1 MCKKSLFQHVAR
13 TFCGQKLFMF
23 PLYIDI
29 VLYKT
34 VLCNLFPERTDNF
47 VIQLKRINN
56 YVQTI
61 NF

>member
-1 MCKKSLFQHVAR
+1 
-13 TFCGQKLFMF
+13 MF

-47 VIQLKRINN
+47 VIQ
-56 YVQTI
+56 
-61 NF
+61 

>member
-1 MCKKSLFQHVAR
+1 
-13 TFCGQKLFMF
+13 MF
-23 PLYIDI
+23 SLYIDI